1 MAKVPTQIS
10 LTAVALDALSAVP
23 LYRQLYDSIR
33 SAILRGQLVSG
44 FKLPGSREMA
54 REFGVSRNTITG
66 AFDQLIAEGYLEAQT
81 GAGTFV
87 SKKIP
92 DELLYAAAKT
102 NSQLP
107 KNKSK
112 RELSERGKTIAA
124 TLVTFP
130 PNQKRLRPFA
140 PCLPSVEDFPFGL
153 WAKLAGHRLRY
164 PTRNLLN
171 YGEAAGYRPLRE
183 EIAAYLGAARGVRCA
198 PEQVVVV
205 SGIQQAVD
213 LTARILLDAGDAAW
227 VEDPGYLGSRGAMI
241 AAQARIVPVPVDAE
255 GIEVET
261 GKKLAPEARLACVTP
276 SHQFPLGLTMSLARR
291 LELLEWASRAGA
303 WILEDDYDS
312 EFRYEGRP
320 FAALQGLDNDNRVIY
335 AGTFSKVLSPALRI
349 GYLVA
354 PPDLVDAFTAGKAL
368 LDRHSPIFEQMIL
381 ADFFAEGHFARHVR
395 RMRNLY
401 AERRD
406 TFISAAKSELNGL
419 LEIAPSAAGLHLM
432 GWLNNDLNDLI
443 AARAAAKNGVDC
455 EPLSALS
462 IRKPNRQ
469 GLVLGYASFDEK
481 EIKAGAKRLAA
492 ALQKALR
499 KHQTNQ

>member
-10 LTAVALDALSAVP
+10 LTAIALDASSAVP

-33 SAILRGQLVSG
+33 AAILSGQLASG
-44 FKLPGSREMA
+44 LKIPSSREMA
-54 REFGVSRNTITG
+54 RDLSVSRNTVAG

-81 GAGTFV
+81 GAGTFI

-92 DELLYAAAKT
+92 DELLYASNKT
-102 NSQLP
+102 NSQSP
-107 KNKSK
+107 KNAAK
-112 RELSERGKTIAA
+112 RELSKRGKTIAA
-124 TLVTFP
+124 TPVSFP
-130 PNQKRLRPFA
+130 LDKQRLRPFA
-140 PCLPSVEDFPFGL
+140 PCLPSVEDFPFQI

-164 PTRNLLN
+164 PARNLLN

-198 PEQVVVV
+198 PEQVIVV
-205 SGIQQAVD
+205 SGTQQAVD
-213 LTARILLDAGDAAW
+213 LTARILLDAGDAVW

-261 GKKLAPEARLACVTP
+261 GKKLAPDARLICVTP
-276 SHQFPLGLTMSLARR
+276 SHQYPLGVTMSLKRR
-291 LELLEWASRAGA
+291 LELLRWASRAGA
-303 WILEDDYDS
+303 WILEDDYDC
-312 EFRYEGRP
+312 EYRYEGRP
-320 FAALQGLDNDNRVIY
+320 LAALQGLDNDNRVIY
-335 AGTFSKVLSPALRI
+335 TGTFSKVLSPALRI

-381 ADFFAEGHFARHVR
+381 ADFFAAGHFARHIR

-406 TFISAAKSELNGL
+406 AFISAAKSELNGL
-419 LEIAPSAAGLHLM
+419 LEIAPSAAGLHLI
-432 GWLNNDLNDLI
+432 GWLNNNLNDTI
-443 AARAAAKNGVDC
+443 AARAAAENGVDC

-462 IRKPNRQ
+462 IRKTNRQ

-481 EIKAGAKRLAA
+481 HIKEGAERLAT
-492 ALQKALR
+492 ALQ
-499 KHQTNQ
+499 NC

>member
-10 LTAVALDALSAVP
+10 LTAIALDASSAVP

-33 SAILRGQLVSG
+33 AAILSGQLASG
-44 FKLPGSREMA
+44 LKIPSSREMA
-54 REFGVSRNTITG
+54 RDLSVSRNTVAG

-92 DELLYAAAKT
+92 DELLYASNKT
-102 NSQLP
+102 NSQSP
-107 KNKSK
+107 KNAAK
-112 RELSERGKTIAA
+112 RELSKRGKTIAA
-124 TLVTFP
+124 TSVSFP
-130 PNQKRLRPFA
+130 LDKQRLRPFA
-140 PCLPSVEDFPFGL
+140 PCLPSVEDFPL
-153 WAKLAGHRLRY
+153 QIWAKLAGHRLRY
-164 PTRNLLN
+164 PARNLLN

-198 PEQVVVV
+198 PEQVIVVT
-205 SGIQQAVD
+205 GTQQAVD
-213 LTARILLDAGDAAW
+213 LTARILLDADDTVW
-227 VEDPGYLGSRGAMI
+227 VEDPGYLGSRGAMN
-241 AAQARIVPVPVDAE
+241 AAQARIVPVPIDAE

-261 GKKLAPEARLACVTP
+261 GVKLAPDARLICVTP
-276 SHQFPLGLTMSLARR
+276 SHQYPLGVTMSLKRR
-291 LELLEWASRAGA
+291 LELLRWASRAGA

-312 EFRYEGRP
+312 EYRYEGRP
-320 FAALQGLDNDNRVIY
+320 LAALQGLDNDNRVIY
-335 AGTFSKVLSPALRI
+335 TGTFSKVLSPALRI

-381 ADFFAEGHFARHVR
+381 ADFFAAGHFARHIR

-406 TFISAAKSELNGL
+406 AFISAAKSELNGL
-419 LEIAPSAAGLHLM
+419 LEIAPSAAGLHLI
-432 GWLNNDLNDLI
+432 GWLNNNLNDTT
-443 AARAAAKNGVDC
+443 AARAAAENGVDC

-462 IRKPNRQ
+462 IRKTNRQ

-481 EIKAGAKRLAA
+481 HIKEGAERLAT
-492 ALQKALR
+492 ALQ
-499 KHQTNQ
+499 NC